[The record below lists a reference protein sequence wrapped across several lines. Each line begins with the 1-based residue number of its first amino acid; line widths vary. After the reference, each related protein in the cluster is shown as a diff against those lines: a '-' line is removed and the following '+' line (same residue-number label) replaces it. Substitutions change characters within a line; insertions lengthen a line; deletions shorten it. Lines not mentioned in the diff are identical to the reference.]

1 MKKKINILLTIIIMI
16 CITISLTACD
26 FTSLEGDWESDN
38 GFIFTFNTDKQT
50 IELSIDEDCATSDNI
65 ASYKTIYILSPNALK
80 GSYTKEKNNISAK
93 LLGKTLRMQKDGD
106 VIDYNGELY
115 YKQK

>member
-38 GFIFTFNTDKQT
+38 GFIFTFNTLK
-50 IELSIDEDCATSDNI
+50 SI
-65 ASYKTIYILSPNALK
+65 
-80 GSYTKEKNNISAK
+80 
-93 LLGKTLRMQKDGD
+93 
-106 VIDYNGELY
+106 
-115 YKQK
+115 

>member
-1 MKKKINILLTIIIMI
+1 MKKKINILFTIIIMI

-26 FTSLEGDWESDN
+26 FTSLEGDWESDD

-50 IELSIDEDCATSDNI
+50 IELSIDEDCASSDNI

-80 GSYTKEKNNISAK
+80 GSYTQQKNNISAK